1 MILSMSSIR
10 KCALCLVAATL
21 SVSLHAQ
28 DRNKKKDS
36 DAPPVQGSTVGYIG
50 DAVVGSQVRVRFDAV
65 FGDSQIDMAEYL
77 FAESGSNGGTAAGPK
92 PGLASN
98 LNFQQLYTYGEY
110 APKKF
115 LSFLVDVPVRWI
127 QPLSFDPATLS
138 SGEVGFGDHG
148 GLSDVSAG
156 FKLAALAS
164 ERQYLT
170 FQFVGT
176 FPSGDPGKGLGT
188 DHYTIAPTLLYYL
201 KVADRFTVESQFGD
215 SHPIGGD
222 TPGFAGD
229 VIEYGAGP
237 SYVAY
242 KSDKVRFTPVIE
254 LVIWK
259 IFGGKWNDPTTPPN
273 MSTIS
278 SADANRIINLKFGA
292 RTTIGKNTSFYVGY
306 GHALTSANFWYQQ
319 ILRVEYRRSF

>member
-1 MILSMSSIR
+1 
-10 KCALCLVAATL
+10 
-21 SVSLHAQ
+21 
-28 DRNKKKDS
+28 
-36 DAPPVQGSTVGYIG
+36 
-50 DAVVGSQVRVRFDAV
+50 VRFDAA

-77 FAESGSNGGTAAGPK
+77 FAQSGSNGGTAAGPK

-98 LNFQQLYTYGEY
+98 LNFQQLYMHGEY

-115 LSFLVDVPVRWI
+115 LSFLVDVPVRWM

-188 DHYTIAPTLLYYL
+188 DHYTIAPTLLYYR
-201 KVADRFTVESQFGD
+201 KVTDRFTLESQFGD

-229 VIEYGAGP
+229 VVEYGAGP

-242 KSDKVRFTPVIE
+242 KSDKVQFTPVIE

-259 IFGGKWNDPTTPPN
+259 IFGGMWNDPTTPAN

-278 SADANRIINLKFGA
+278 SADANNIMNLKFGA

>member
-1 MILSMSSIR
+1 MLSMSSIR
-10 KCALCLVAATL
+10 RCALYLVIATL
-21 SVSLHAQ
+21 PVSLHAQ
-28 DRNKKKDS
+28 GGNPKKDS
-36 DAPPVQGSTVGYIG
+36 DEPPVQGSTVGYID
-50 DAVVGSQVRVRFDAV
+50 DAVVGSQIRVRFDAA

-77 FAESGSNGGTAAGPK
+77 FAQSGSNGGTAAGPK

-98 LNFQQLYTYGEY
+98 LNFQQLYIHGEY

-115 LSFLVDVPVRWI
+115 LSFLVDVPVRWM
-127 QPLSFDPATLS
+127 QPLGFDPATLS

-176 FPSGDPGKGLGT
+176 FPSGDSGKGLGT
-188 DHYTIAPTLLYYL
+188 DHYTIAPTLLYYR
-201 KVADRFTVESQFGD
+201 KITDRFTLESQFGD

-237 SYVAY
+237 SYAAY
-242 KSDKVRFTPVIE
+242 KSDKVQFTPVIE

-259 IFGGKWNDPTTPPN
+259 IFGGMWNDPTTPAN

-278 SADANRIINLKFGA
+278 SANLNNIINLKFGA

>member
-1 MILSMSSIR
+1 MPSMSSIR
-10 KCALCLVAATL
+10 RHALFLLVATL
-21 SVSLHAQ
+21 PVSLHAQ
-28 DRNKKKDS
+28 VRDQKKDS
-36 DAPPVQGSTVGYIG
+36 DKPPVQGSTVGYID
-50 DAVVGSQVRVRFDAV
+50 DAVVGSQVRVRFDAA
-65 FGDSQIDMAEYL
+65 FGDSQVDMAEFL
-77 FAESGSNGGTAAGPK
+77 FAQSGSNGGTAAGPK

-98 LNFQQLYTYGEY
+98 LNFQQLYMHGEY
-110 APKKF
+110 APKRF
-115 LSFLVDVPVRWI
+115 LSFLVDVPVRWM

-164 ERQYLT
+164 GRQYLT
-170 FQFVGT
+170 FQFVAT

-188 DHYTIAPTLLYYL
+188 DHYTIAPTLLYYR
-201 KVADRFTVESQFGD
+201 KVTDRFTLESQFGD

-229 VIEYGAGP
+229 VVEYGAGP

-242 KSDKVRFTPVIE
+242 KSDKVQFTPVIE

-259 IFGGKWNDPTTPPN
+259 IFGGMWNDPTTPAN

-278 SADANRIINLKFGA
+278 SADANNIINLKFGA
-292 RTTIGKNTSFYVGY
+292 RTTIGKNNSFYVGY

>member
-1 MILSMSSIR
+1 MLSMSSIR
-10 KCALCLVAATL
+10 RCALFLLVATL
-21 SVSLHAQ
+21 PVSLHAQ
-28 DRNKKKDS
+28 GRNQKKDS
-36 DAPPVQGSTVGYIG
+36 DEPPVQGSTVGYID
-50 DAVVGSQVRVRFDAV
+50 DAVVGSQVRVRFDAA

-77 FAESGSNGGTAAGPK
+77 FAQSGSNGGTAAGPK

-98 LNFQQLYTYGEY
+98 LNFQQLYMHGEY

-115 LSFLVDVPVRWI
+115 LSFLVDVPVRWM

-188 DHYTIAPTLLYYL
+188 DHYTIAPTLLYYR
-201 KVADRFTVESQFGD
+201 KVTDRFTLESQFGD

-229 VIEYGAGP
+229 VVEYGAGP

-242 KSDKVRFTPVIE
+242 KSDKVQFTPVIE

-259 IFGGKWNDPTTPPN
+259 IFGGMWNDPTTPAN

-278 SADANRIINLKFGA
+278 SADANNIINLKFGA

>member
-1 MILSMSSIR
+1 MLSIGSIGR
-10 KCALCLVAATL
+10 CAVFLLVATL
-21 SVSLHAQ
+21 PVSLHAQ
-28 DRNKKKDS
+28 ARDKQKDS
-36 DAPPVQGSTVGYIG
+36 GEPPVQGSTVGYID
-50 DAVVGSQVRVRFDAV
+50 DAIVGSQVRVRFDAA

-77 FAESGSNGGTAAGPK
+77 FAQSGSNGGTAAGPK

-98 LNFQQLYTYGEY
+98 LNFQQLYMHGEY

-115 LSFLVDVPVRWI
+115 LSFLVDVPVRWM
-127 QPLSFDPATLS
+127 QPMGFDPATLS
-138 SGEVGFGDHG
+138 SEEVGFGDHG

-188 DHYTIAPTLLYYL
+188 DHYTIAPTLLYYR
-201 KVADRFTVESQFGD
+201 KVTDRFTLESQFGD

-242 KSDKVRFTPVIE
+242 KSDKVQFTPVIE

-259 IFGGKWNDPTTPPN
+259 IFGGMWNDPTTPAN

-278 SADANRIINLKFGA
+278 SADGNNIINLKFGA